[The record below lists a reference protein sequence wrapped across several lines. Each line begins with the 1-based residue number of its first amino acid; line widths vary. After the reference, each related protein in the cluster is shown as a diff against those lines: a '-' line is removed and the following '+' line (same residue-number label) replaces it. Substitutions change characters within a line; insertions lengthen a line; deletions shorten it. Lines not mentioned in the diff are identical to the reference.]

1 MLSKADRKEAT
12 RKFKEQ
18 KPLRGV
24 FAVRRTES
32 GKVWVGDSVN
42 LGTIQN
48 RIWAGLRLGKHLE
61 QSLQEEWNAHGEPA
75 FEYQILEQLDDD
87 AHPLEVADLLKKK
100 KAQWMAQLGARP
112 ATF

>member
-1 MLSKADRKEAT
+1 MLSKADRKEAI

-24 FAVRRTES
+24 FAVRCTES

-48 RIWAGLRLGKHLE
+48 RIWAGLRLGMHLE
-61 QSLQEEWNAHGEPA
+61 KTLQGEWNAHGEPA

-87 AHPLEVADLLKKK
+87 VHPLGIADQLKAKK
-100 KAQWMAQLGARP
+100 IHWMAQLGARA